1 MKNPPGFGGFWL
13 HFKVERATGL
23 EPATATLARWY
34 STIEL
39 RARWIGSRPNALP
52 SVKPLDEPRPD
63 GLGSRGKALLFKQGS
78 CFIREEPP
86 QCRGELG

>member
-39 RARWIGSRPNALP
+39 RARWMGSRPNALS
-52 SVKPLDEPRPD
+52 SVKPLEVPHPD
-63 GLGSRGKALLFKQGS
+63 GLR
-78 CFIREEPP
+78 R
-86 QCRGELG
+86 RV

>member
-39 RARWIGSRPNALP
+39 RARWTGSRPNALP

-63 GLGSRGKALLFKQGS
+63 GPWGRGEALLFKQGGR
-78 CFIREEPP
+78 FIGKEPP
-86 QCRGELG
+86 KGRG

>member
-39 RARWIGSRPNALP
+39 RARWTGSRPNALP
-52 SVKPLDEPRPD
+52 SVKPLDEPRP
-63 GLGSRGKALLFKQGS
+63 GSPRSRGKALLFQQGGS
-78 CFIREEPP
+78 FVRKEPP
-86 QCRGELG
+86 